1 MSASLFL
8 KIAAPPEGAVPA
20 TPAGAAD
27 ERSKL
32 LRSLLADTEWS
43 CEPPVRERLRAL
55 MRHLSPTATR
65 IDAAPCEGDWT
76 LLAHELERYLDFR
89 RLRHLEA
96 RLRGCGDTDFRFTRD
111 DWETARQTE
120 MALGLHL
127 RRVREAS
134 YVPPA
139 ADRFRIH

>member
-1 MSASLFL
+1 MPASLPL
-8 KIAAPPEGAVPA
+8 KIAAPPAGAAPA

-27 ERSKL
+27 ERCQL
-32 LRSLLADTEWS
+32 LRSLLADTEWN
-43 CEPPVRERLRAL
+43 CDPPVRERRRAL
-55 MRHLSPTATR
+55 LRHLSAATLA
-65 IDAAPCEGDWT
+65 DAAPCEGDWT

-111 DWETARQTE
+111 DWVTARQTE
-120 MALGLHL
+120 MALSLHL